1 MKFIDEARIYIEAG
15 SGGNGACS
23 FRREKFVPK
32 GGPDGGDG
40 GNGGSVIVVASRMKR
55 TLIDFKY
62 KQHFLGEP
70 GKNGSGQNSSGKSGA
85 DITIEVP
92 LGTELYND
100 ETHELIA
107 DLTYDNQQIVI
118 AKGGRGGRGN
128 TYYKSPTNQ
137 APRKFQYGKPGEK
150 LTLKLELKVLA
161 DVGILGFP
169 NVGKSTFLSVVSN
182 AKPKIADYPFTTLNP
197 QLGFVRVDET
207 CDFVLADLPGLIE
220 GASVGVGLGFRFL
233 KHLERTKMLLH
244 FLDISG
250 DKPQDVIINEYHL
263 LNNELEKYSEELAQ
277 KDQIVVLTKYDAHDE
292 SNSLR
297 ALFDYFAKID
307 KVVVSISSVTQ
318 YGLKDLLFHIK
329 EKLVRL

>member
-15 SGGNGACS
+15 NGGNGACS

-40 GNGGSVIVVASRMKR
+40 GDGGSIIVTASRMKR

-62 KQHFLGEP
+62 KQHFRAEAGN
-70 GKNGSGQNSSGKSGA
+70 NGGGQNCSGKSGA
-85 DITIEVP
+85 DITIQVP
-92 LGTELYND
+92 LGTEFYND
-100 ETHELIA
+100 TTREFIA
-107 DLTYDNQQIVI
+107 DLTYDNQHIVI
-118 AKGGRGGRGN
+118 AKGGKGGRGN
-128 TYYKSPTNQ
+128 TRFKSSTNQ
-137 APRKFQYGKPGEK
+137 APRNFEYGKLGEK

-182 AKPKIADYPFTTLNP
+182 AKPKIADYPFTTLHP

-220 GASVGVGLGFRFL
+220 HASEGVGLGFRFL

-250 DKPQDVIINEYHL
+250 DKPYEVIK
-263 LNNELEKYSEELAQ
+263 ELEKYSEELAR
-277 KDQIVVLTKYDAHDE
+277 KEQIVVLSKFDTHDQ
-292 SNSLR
+292 STHLTPV
-297 ALFDYFAKID
+297 FDYFAKLDRVI
-307 KVVVSISSVTQ
+307 VSISSVTR

-329 EKLVRL
+329 EKLARL